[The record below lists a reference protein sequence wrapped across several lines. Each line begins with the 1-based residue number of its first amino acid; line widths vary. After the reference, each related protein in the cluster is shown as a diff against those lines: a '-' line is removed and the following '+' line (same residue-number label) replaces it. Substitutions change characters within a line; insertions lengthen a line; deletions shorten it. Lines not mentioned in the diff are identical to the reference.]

1 MRGGRILS
9 SKVWACHPRCAAAP
23 CDIDSNRLAV
33 ERSRSHGRRGSTRCG
48 SGCSGIA
55 QRSNVVHQFYSHRLE
70 ESPRSVIILF
80 LLGNRE
86 VICHSVKMIHEGPAY
101 LFVRGG
107 SGPKIERRPTGN
119 ARHARKRRDAK
130 LLVFLDQQ
138 ARPAFQVLEKPIDL
152 GVQFVAT
159 GDLSGRLL
167 DVLDHVNNVTQ
178 HAVEGGDRI
187 VW

>member
-1 MRGGRILS
+1 M
-9 SKVWACHPRCAAAP
+9 
-23 CDIDSNRLAV
+23 
-33 ERSRSHGRRGSTRCG
+33 RRGPMR
-48 SGCSGIA
+48 
-55 QRSNVVHQFYSHRLE
+55 HRLQPLSGGE
-70 ESPRSVIILF
+70 IKEPRSPRINPVWLRLLRDRSALERGSSILFAVIILF